1 MTFGEYLN
9 NCIDSRGISIS
20 NITKVSGINRGKL
33 YNVFYGE
40 RTLTTEELFA
50 LIGNAGFSQP
60 ESEKLID
67 LYFAE
72 FFGEAEFAKIKLL
85 EKAFQSDNRSGTPVK
100 YNFSDKTPSGAVSD
114 KPALL
119 TAVSFLLHHEKDVIS
134 NYSFGDKELDALVFD
149 STLNFDTKLTH
160 ICELSENTTDSE
172 NLEAIMSA
180 LKFMYNNSFPVYRY
194 VNTEPKN
201 RCGVFTHFFVG
212 EKFALLFK
220 DTSGIFITD
229 EPSVK
234 IIREKALAA
243 VSECTP
249 LGSRQDDI
257 VYYSQ
262 IYDTALKSENASLFS
277 IQHYPCILARA
288 ERDDLFSLGQDN
300 LSEKEGLVDIAFNH
314 YLKFSFANN
323 SNILSAK
330 GIEAFAETGNI
341 QEIPDTYVK
350 PASKKLRIKFLNKLV
365 ESIENN
371 ELFIADDSKFKIQP
385 GFITE
390 SYGNNF
396 LSMLGY
402 DPENAHFFVAEK
414 FISTLYDVSLVN
426 TFKNLV
432 CYLINAKKIYT
443 KDFST
448 TYVKN
453 LISKLEF
460 FPEYGK
466 E

>member
-9 NCIDSRGISIS
+9 KCIDSRGISIS

-40 RTLTTEELFA
+40 RTLTENELFS
-50 LIGNAGFSQP
+50 LIDRSGFSP
-60 ESEKLID
+60 AVAENLVD

-85 EKAFQSDNRSGTPVK
+85 EKAFQSDNRSVAPVK
-100 YNFSDKTPSGAVSD
+100 YDLPNKTPGGAVSD
-114 KPALL
+114 RPALL
-119 TAVSFLLHHEKDVIS
+119 TAVSFLLLHEKDVIS
-134 NYSFGDKELDALVFD
+134 NYSFGDKELDTLVFD
-149 STLNFDTKLTH
+149 RTVNSDTKLMH
-160 ICELSENTTDSE
+160 ICEFSENTTDSE
-172 NLEAIMSA
+172 NLEALISA
-180 LKFMYNNSFPVYRY
+180 LKFMYNSSFPVFRY
-194 VNTEPKN
+194 VNTESKKQ
-201 RCGVFTHFFVG
+201 CGMFTHFFAG
-212 EKFALLFK
+212 EKYALLFNN
-220 DTSGIFITD
+220 TSGIFVTD

-234 IIREKALAA
+234 VIRENALAA

-249 LGSRQDDI
+249 LGIKQNDI

-262 IYDTALKSENASLFS
+262 IYDTVLKTENTSLFS
-277 IQHYPCILARA
+277 VQHYPCILAWA

-300 LSEKEGLVDIAFNH
+300 LPEKECLVDIAFNH
-314 YLKFSFANN
+314 YLKFSFANK
-323 SNILSAK
+323 SGVISAK

-350 PASKKLRIKFLNKLV
+350 PASKELRIKFLNMLIKK
-365 ESIENN
+365 IKNN

-385 GFITE
+385 GFIME

-402 DPENAHFFVAEK
+402 DPENTHFFVAEK

-426 TFKNLV
+426 TFNNFVYYLV
-432 CYLINAKKIYT
+432 HAKKIYT
-443 KDFST
+443 KEFSE
-448 TYVKN
+448 TYIKN
-453 LISKLEF
+453 LITKLEF
-460 FPEYGK
+460 FPGYG